1 MREDDDE
8 RGMRERERRRSTD
21 DVEGGEGEGR
31 IIPGR
36 EERGRRHGAGCRT
49 TVPDGRC
56 SARRAEDE
64 RCVRSARGNAH
75 EGHGRGRGK
84 KEDRGVMSRGER
96 ERAELDP
103 VQRAVG
109 VRTAG

>member
-49 TVPDGRC
+49 TGRTGDV
-56 SARRAEDE
+56 RREAL
-64 RCVRSARGNAH
+64 G
-75 EGHGRGRGK
+75 G
-84 KEDRGVMSRGER
+84 
-96 ERAELDP
+96 
-103 VQRAVG
+103 
-109 VRTAG
+109 AGGA